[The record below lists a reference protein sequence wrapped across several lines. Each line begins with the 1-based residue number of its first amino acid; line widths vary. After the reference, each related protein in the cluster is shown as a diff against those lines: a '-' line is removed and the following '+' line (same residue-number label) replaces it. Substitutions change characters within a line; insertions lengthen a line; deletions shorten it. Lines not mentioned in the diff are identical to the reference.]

1 MTWCRVSQ
9 NKKREVSY
17 AENQNNTD
25 GEGCTLLF
33 EVLSALSCHPD
44 SGEIRQEHM
53 AVELPPISAKN
64 LVTLSSTGACRIR
77 HQWGR
82 SMLT

>member
-1 MTWCRVSQ
+1 MTWCRVFQ

-44 SGEIRQEHM
+44 SGEIHQEHM
-53 AVELPPISAKN
+53 AVEFPLISAKN
-64 LVTLSSTGACRIR
+64 LVTLSSAGACRI
-77 HQWGR
+77 
-82 SMLT
+82 